1 MRGFMEK
8 MKQLQVD
15 KKEVTTRRIRKG
27 LLQVLRTCH
36 DVGEGSTSSSAGS
49 DKAPSED
56 NLEPEE
62 IQMVVPTAEEDPNSP
77 PKKKKGKKDG
87 TQITGSVLQD
97 TSTSISPVR
106 KKENQLKRYSTIGKG
121 KGVKGLK
128 KEGSK
133 GNLIEE
139 KKEEEEEVKG
149 PQPEEA
155 INNAEQD
162 GDAVTHKKK
171 RKRNVESRD
180 VWTQTDRSD
189 YMLIKYK

>member
-1 MRGFMEK
+1 MLGFMDK
-8 MKQLQVD
+8 MKQLQLD

-62 IQMVVPTAEEDPNSP
+62 IQMVVPTAEEDPNAP

-87 TQITGSVLQD
+87 ANAQGSVVQD
-97 TSTSISPVR
+97 TATSISPVR
-106 KKENQLKRYSTIGKG
+106 KKENQLKRYSTISKG
-121 KGVKGLK
+121 KGLKGLK

-139 KKEEEEEVKG
+139 KKEDEEEVKG
-149 PQPEEA
+149 P
-155 INNAEQD
+155 
-162 GDAVTHKKK
+162 
-171 RKRNVESRD
+171 
-180 VWTQTDRSD
+180 
-189 YMLIKYK
+189 